1 MTLYVQPFTLKSM
14 TPQNRLSELKSF
26 ERILKGYRPS
36 IDVIDLL
43 NQLKVVFLVAPAAS
57 GRNTIIRN
65 MIMTGKYYYLIS
77 DTTRKPRINNGVP
90 ERDGAEYWFK
100 TEKQMLDGLRRGE
113 YIEASIIH
121 DQQVSGAS
129 IQELRNALEKKL
141 IAITDIDIQGC
152 DFLQDYARN
161 AENIFVLPP
170 DFDEWMRRM
179 DGRGAMEPS
188 EKKRRLRSAVREI
201 SEALKRPYFK
211 FLVNWDLRSTSE
223 QLHEEIAEGAFDPT
237 RQEEARHH
245 AVTLLARLDSEL

>member
-1 MTLYVQPFTLKSM
+1 MAPDNKLTFLKDF
-14 TPQNRLSELKSF
+14 QKALKNYKPNI
-26 ERILKGYRPS
+26 E
-36 IDVIDLL
+36 VIDLL
-43 NQLKVVFLVAPAAS
+43 NQIKVVLLVAPAAA

-90 ERDGAEYWFK
+90 ERDGEEYWFR
-100 TEKQMLDGLRRGE
+100 TEEEFLAGLKRGE
-113 YIEASIIH
+113 YIEAAVIH
-121 DQQVSGAS
+121 EQQVSGTS
-129 IQELRNALEKKL
+129 IHEVREALSRNL

-152 DFLQDYARN
+152 DFLRDFAN
-161 AENIFVLPP
+161 ADNIFVLPP

-188 EKKRRLRSAVREI
+188 EKKRRLQSAVHEI

-223 QLHEEIAEGAFDPT
+223 QLHEEIVRGVFDEQ

-245 AVTLLARLDSEL
+245 AVELLARLDSEL